1 MSPWI
6 ININLTFIQK
16 ALKLSILFAEASL
29 SKIGK
34 ECKSYMKVCMLQEIW
49 ADIQEL
55 LSHSAFW
62 NLQIFSINSEGLG
75 NEEKLLHGSGD
86 IKRFWEEMGWE
97 FAGYGIYY

>member
-75 NEEKLLHGSGD
+75 NEEKLLHGRGD